1 MRRLLFT
8 KGFQT
13 KFTLIPLFKIYAKIY
28 M

>member
-13 KFTLIPLFKIYAKIY
+13 KFTLIPIFKIYAQIY